1 MSIALEMTT
10 PLADRARLRLSL
22 VVATAIVCAVVSA
35 RTLHV
40 RIDAISEFPLPICA
54 ADASS
59 GSSSNKVEVISSHAL
74 PDKPGKRVTVFGVTY
89 GPGGFTPPHRHAGT
103 VTAYITKG
111 QIRSQLKGGPVEI
124 FDVGQSFFEPLGTI
138 HQVSANASNTEWA
151 ELIAVFVADEGAQL
165 TTLIAD

>member
-1 MSIALEMTT
+1 MSIALETT
-10 PLADRARLRLSL
+10 TQRTDRGRLLLSL
-22 VVATAIVCAVVSA
+22 VATATLVCAVVSA
-35 RTLHV
+35 RALHV
-40 RIDAISEFPLPICA
+40 KMDALSEFPLPICA

-59 GSSSNKVEVISSHAL
+59 GSSLNKVELVSSNAL
-74 PDKPGKRVTVFGVTY
+74 PDLPGKRVTVVRVTY

-124 FDVGQSFFEPLGTI
+124 FDVGQSFFEPPGAI
-138 HQVSANASNTEWA
+138 HLVSANASNTEWA

-165 TTLIAD
+165 TTLIEP

>member
-1 MSIALEMTT
+1 MSIALGVTT
-10 PLADRARLRLSL
+10 PIADRARLGLLLVLS
-22 VVATAIVCAVVSA
+22 AAIVCAVVV
-35 RTLHV
+35 TKPFHTKM
-40 RIDAISEFPLPICA
+40 DAISEFPLPLCA

-59 GSSSNKVEVISSHAL
+59 GSSLNKVELISSHAL
-74 PDKPGKRVTVFGVTY
+74 PDIPGKRVTIVRVTY

-124 FDVGQSFFEPLGTI
+124 FDVGQSFFEPPGAI
-138 HQVSANASNTEWA
+138 HLVSANASNTDWA

-165 TTLIAD
+165 TTLLEP